1 MVESGSPCEREKSEC
16 RETGGVTF
24 REALGHRP
32 PPGAGGRPGPHAPL
46 GPGGSG
52 LPTPG
57 SQTSGPRN
65 WEKPHSWAQGGPSH
79 GCGQEDVRC
88 AEGARLPGGPALGAH
103 PSLLQAADSRPA
115 PFGFTQKVMVWPP
128 VHLPGGPGTPPG
140 HGAAL
145 SPSPQG
151 ARPTCPEA
159 TSPPLSS
166 LRVCRH
172 QSRPGSPLGAL
183 WPGSPGGVPV
193 LAQGFILPPISSCH
207 PPPHRSVRPSL
218 TEASHPRDT
227 KEAQRAA
234 SLLAHLRSC
243 VNLCLHPF
251 LER

>member
-1 MVESGSPCEREKSEC
+1 MLPWGLEEAACPRLDLRLPAPG
-16 RETGGVTF
+16 TGRSRT
-24 REALGHRP
+24 A
-32 PPGAGGRPGPHAPL
+32 
-46 GPGGSG
+46 
-52 LPTPG
+52 
-57 SQTSGPRN
+57 GPR
-65 WEKPHSWAQGGPSH
+65 
-79 GCGQEDVRC
+79 
-88 AEGARLPGGPALGAH
+88 GARLMAVARRTCGVLKAHGSRVAPPWAPTRACCRPQTPGLR
-103 PSLLQAADSRPA
+103 Q
-115 PFGFTQKVMVWPP
+115 FGFTQKVVVWPP
-128 VHLPGGPGTPPG
+128 LHLPGGPGTPPG

-166 LRVCRH
+166 LRVCRT
-172 QSRPGSPLGAL
+172 PKPAGLSPSAL

-193 LAQGFILPPISSCH
+193 LARGFILPPISSRH

-243 VNLCLHPF
+243 MNLCLHPF